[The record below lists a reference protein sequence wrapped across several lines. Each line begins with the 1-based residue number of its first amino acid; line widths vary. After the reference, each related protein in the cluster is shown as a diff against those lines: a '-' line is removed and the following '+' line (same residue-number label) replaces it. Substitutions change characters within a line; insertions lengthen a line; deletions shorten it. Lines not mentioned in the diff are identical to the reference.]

1 MAQNGLLSI
10 LADAYQRNIGQPFAQ
25 IAGNGVRGLLGL
37 DPADYADGLG
47 MEAYRNAQA
56 LSNTP
61 GVNAPAGSFKAAARV
76 APEMAGLLPGA
87 LVSARGLLEE
97 VAKGGKPK
105 AIDIA
110 ELTPPQFS
118 EINSARRGYGQPEFT
133 APTVVYNGRHHYKS
147 RNADGDSIDEMLLQL
162 ANSLDD
168 TSVVVMA
175 PRGPALQNPQ
185 SRINPRGETV
195 QDRAVL
201 EGGGDRPTWLYSA
214 IPKKKAP

>member
-1 MAQNGLLSI
+1 MAGLLDTI
-10 LADAYQRNIGQPFAQ
+10 AEAYMRNV
-25 IAGNGVRGLLGL
+25 GNPARQLVGGGVRGLLSF
-37 DPADYADGLG
+37 DPPEYADRLG
-47 MEAYRNAQA
+47 MEAYRNAA
-56 LSNTP
+56 AMGNAP
-61 GVNAPAGSFKAAARV
+61 GINAPAGAFKAAAKV

-87 LVSARGLLEE
+87 LISARGLLEE

-110 ELTPPQFS
+110 ELTPKQFA
-118 EINSARRGYGQPEFT
+118 ELNDARRGFGQPEFT
-133 APTVVYNGRHHYKS
+133 RPVVIYNGKHHYQS
-147 RNADGDSIDEMLLQL
+147 RSADGDSIDEMLLQI

-168 TSVVVMA
+168 QARVVSSN
-175 PRGPALQNPQ
+175 RGPALQNPQ
-185 SRINPRGETV
+185 TRINLRGETV